1 MSYFKLYNILILKH
15 AYYYNIID
23 LRYLLPTYIMQVYRI
38 LSCIIHMY
46 IYRHIINIYV
56 YYKYLA
62 RVFYVLYIPTRS
74 TILAINCFLVL
85 ISSDPSSK
93 DACFLNKTSVP
104 IAHLCIDNFTGQCE
118 VWRSLHVPTEKR
130 LLCVYMVE
138 KYL

>member
-1 MSYFKLYNILILKH
+1 
-15 AYYYNIID
+15 
-23 LRYLLPTYIMQVYRI
+23 
-38 LSCIIHMY
+38 MY

-93 DACFLNKTSVP
+93 DTCFLNKTSVP
-104 IAHLCIDNFTGQCE
+104 IAHVCLIDNYTG
-118 VWRSLHVPTEKR
+118 
-130 LLCVYMVE
+130 
-138 KYL
+138 